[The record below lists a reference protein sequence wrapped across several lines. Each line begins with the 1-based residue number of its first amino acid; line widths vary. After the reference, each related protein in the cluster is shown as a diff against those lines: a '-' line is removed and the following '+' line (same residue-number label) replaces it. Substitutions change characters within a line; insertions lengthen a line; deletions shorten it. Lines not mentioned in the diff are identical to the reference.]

1 MIAFLECQEAQDD
14 SRDSSK
20 TLPAYRRNDNH
31 LLYNGPCIEAAAFH
45 DNSNSKPFTCSSSIL
60 LLFLVVVHFVSMIVL
75 AHCVRDSNAQI
86 RREGGIATAAIL
98 PATKSGGKTMPPEK
112 RPRFFSPASSRFFC
126 RSTSFPRCSGSTRLL
141 LENGDHP
148 LIVRFFFS
156 GVATSEEKTEPA
168 GPGNRE
174 PWTADAVAA
183 LTRESRFEQPFGRPR
198 FHSAALGSAPRD
210 TSRVARAAWIKVGV
224 TSRRGGIRR
233 QCGGT
238 GGFSLSLINPFSF
251 LLAPSL
257 SLLSLNMYYCYSILA
272 VVAILFK
279 ILFNGNL
286 RALEESGKRVIIKAS
301 QII

>member
-1 MIAFLECQEAQDD
+1 MTREIPRRPYRLTVETTTTSCTTVHASRLLHFMITVTRNHSPVLQVFFYSPSLQYT
-14 SRDSSK
+14 SSQWSSWLTVSEIRTPK
-20 TLPAYRRNDNH
+20 SAGRVVSQPRPSYRRRKVAGKRCHRKSD
-31 LLYNGPCIEAAAFH
+31 
-45 DNSNSKPFTCSSSIL
+45 
-60 LLFLVVVHFVSMIVL
+60 
-75 AHCVRDSNAQI
+75 RD
-86 RREGGIATAAIL
+86 
-98 PATKSGGKTMPPEK
+98 
-112 RPRFFSPASSRFFC
+112 FFSPASSRFFC
-126 RSTSFPRCSGSTRLL
+126 RSTNFPRCSGSTRLL

-156 GVATSEEKTEPA
+156 SVATSEEKTEPA

-257 SLLSLNMYYCYSILA
+257 LLLSLNMYYCYSILA
-272 VVAILFK
+272 VIAILFK

-286 RALEESGKRVIIKAS
+286 KALKESGKRVIIKA
-301 QII
+301 